1 MQNYQQI
8 SKFHAT
14 IVAIN
19 NIKVHSPHPDPN
31 NLTDYILLSLADH
44 AELADYFFKKTDFLI
59 NQIFIIC
66 YNNSRK
72 IILIILI

>member
-19 NIKVHSPHPDPN
+19 NIKVHSSHTDPN
-31 NLTDYILLSLADH
+31 NLTDYILLPLADH
-44 AELADYFFKKTDFLI
+44 AELADYFLKK
-59 NQIFIIC
+59 QIF
-66 YNNSRK
+66 
-72 IILIILI
+72 